1 MSCVSSM
8 LMSHLNTKSRVELT
22 GYLDDIMGKILSSLH
37 LDTSVD
43 RTPAHVHGHS
53 LVSLDLLEHNSRRI
67 CALCECRT
75 YEL

>member
-22 GYLDDIMGKILSSLH
+22 GYLDDIMGKILSSLG

-43 RTPAHVHGHS
+43 RTPAHVH
-53 LVSLDLLEHNSRRI
+53 D
-67 CALCECRT
+67 
-75 YEL
+75 